1 MRKHTSLATAALLTA
16 LLISGCAVT
25 NNPDSPYYSAGSQ
38 QQKTARVYY
47 GQVMSVSAVKSKN
60 NEQDRWSDAAGVVL
74 EGLNKGGSQNTG
86 QVIGAVLGGL
96 AGQALGQPA
105 QPKEVEILVLMEGSN
120 EVLKVVQ
127 NNDVAFKTG
136 QRVRVVAGGGINR
149 VLPLP

>member
-1 MRKHTSLATAALLTA
+1 MRKFPGFTTAALLA
-16 LLISGCAVT
+16 AFLIGGCAVS
-25 NNPDSPYYSAGSQ
+25 NPDSPYYTNTSQ

-47 GQVMSVSAVKSKN
+47 GQVMSVSGVNSKN
-60 NEQDRWSDAAGVVL
+60 KEQDPWADAAGVVL
-74 EGLNKGGSQNTG
+74 EGLNKGGGQNTG

-120 EVLKVVQ
+120 EVVKVVQ

-136 QRVRVVAGGGINR
+136 QRVRVVVGGGINR
-149 VLPLP
+149 VLPLQ

>member
-1 MRKHTSLATAALLTA
+1 MRKFPGFTTAALLA
-16 LLISGCAVT
+16 AFLIGGCAVS
-25 NNPDSPYYSAGSQ
+25 NPDSPYYTNTSQ

-47 GQVMSVSAVKSKN
+47 GQVMSVSGVNSKN
-60 NEQDRWSDAAGVVL
+60 KEQDPWADAAGVVL
-74 EGLNKGGSQNTG
+74 EGLNKGGGQNTG

-120 EVLKVVQ
+120 EVVKIVQ

-136 QRVRVVAGGGINR
+136 QRVRVVMGGGINR
-149 VLPLP
+149 VLPLQ

>member
-1 MRKHTSLATAALLTA
+1 MRKLPGRISAALLAA
-16 LLISGCAVT
+16 LLIGGCAAA
-25 NNPDSPYYSAGSQ
+25 NSDSPYYTAANQSP
-38 QQKTARVYY
+38 KTARVYY
-47 GQVMSVSAVKSKN
+47 GQVMSVSGIGGKN
-60 NEQDRWSDAAGVVL
+60 KEQDQWASAAGVVL
-74 EGLNKGGSQNTG
+74 EGLNKGGGQNTG

-96 AGQALGQPA
+96 AGQALGHPV

-127 NNDVAFKTG
+127 SNDVAFKTG